1 MGIDERAEPGVR
13 WDDPVMPPNLYG
25 ATVKPPLTQST
36 ILAGLRV
43 FTPAAPAVLQ
53 KCWGEALGRVYSTS
67 RGLSCICVRLG
78 HPGLDMDNLNEVLFF
93 FFSDRSAATLVRLSR
108 PAHFLSGGVARAGE
122 LGRQLGCD
130 LAAGLR
136 AALQQMHRRPAG
148 CGHQPGPSRF
158 SGPRVF
164 FVFRPRSLLSLGR
177 VLPIFCMWG
186 VLSLSSEQGSAGGVW
201 ARPAFCDCA
210 RLVGNGLPDDGHPA
224 HQAAARIRAAGRH
237 RLRIAPRGP

>member
-1 MGIDERAEPGVR
+1 
-13 WDDPVMPPNLYG
+13 MPPNLYG

-43 FTPAAPAVLQ
+43 FTPAAAAAAVLQ

-108 PAHFLSGGVARAGE
+108 PAHSLSGGVARAGE

>member
-43 FTPAAPAVLQ
+43 FTPAAAAAVLQ

-93 FFSDRSAATLVRLSR
+93 FFPTARQQLLCVFLDR
-108 PAHFLSGGVARAGE
+108 
-122 LGRQLGCD
+122 
-130 LAAGLR
+130 
-136 AALQQMHRRPAG
+136 
-148 CGHQPGPSRF
+148 
-158 SGPRVF
+158 
-164 FVFRPRSLLSLGR
+164 
-177 VLPIFCMWG
+177 PIF
-186 VLSLSSEQGSAGGVW
+186 
-201 ARPAFCDCA
+201 
-210 RLVGNGLPDDGHPA
+210 
-224 HQAAARIRAAGRH
+224 
-237 RLRIAPRGP
+237 